1 MRITEFPAEPYY
13 AFTDFHALIGRWVG
27 GIAMRIPVGRR
38 ARAGRLGHLA
48 APETNIDLTQVVN
61 PPDHARKVFSG
72 GSSRKDDFAICLL
85 ETKRALPILPLDM
98 NFRFNIGKATE
109 AGCLFLE
116 RAGGRMNIMKLVKLM
131 YLLDR
136 LSLDRRGV
144 PVAGGDYLSMREGLV
159 TSELLDLINA
169 GRLFGEP
176 DQRWEQSV
184 SDRRNHDVKLEQM
197 PAHEH
202 LSDAEAALPD
212 EIWREHGSKE
222 QWQLVDWCRA
232 HCKEWIP
239 VTNGCAPIAV
249 EQIGMAL
256 GKTLQQIQR
265 LRQEAVE
272 LNRLDEIF
280 TPA

>member
-1 MRITEFPAEPYY
+1 VRG
-13 AFTDFHALIGRWVG
+13 GRSG
-27 GIAMRIPVGRR
+27 QF
-38 ARAGRLGHLA
+38 A
-48 APETNIDLTQVVN
+48 ASETNINLTQVVN
-61 PPDHARKVFSG
+61 PPDYLREVLFG
-72 GSSRKDDFAICLL
+72 RSSRDGHCAICLL
-85 ETKRALPILPLDM
+85 ETKRALPMLPLDM

-109 AGCLFLE
+109 VGCLFLE

-144 PVAGGDYLSMREGLV
+144 PVAGGDYLSMRNGPV

-176 DQRWEQSV
+176 DQRWEQCV
-184 SDRRNHDVKLEQM
+184 TDRRDHDIKLEHV
-197 PAHEH
+197 PARDH
-202 LSDAEAALPD
+202 LSDVEAALLD
-212 EIWREHGSKE
+212 EIWREHGTKD
-222 QWQLVDWCRA
+222 QWQLVDWCHA
-232 HCKEWIP
+232 HCKEWTS
-239 VTNGCAPIAV
+239 VTNSCAPIAV

-256 GKTLQQIQR
+256 GKTPQQIQR
-265 LRQEAVE
+265 LRQKAVE

>member
-1 MRITEFPAEPYY
+1 MCS
-13 AFTDFHALIGRWVG
+13 
-27 GIAMRIPVGRR
+27 GRR
-38 ARAGRLGHLA
+38 RAGDPNVARASRLRGWSAPRRHCGRRDRAGRS
-48 APETNIDLTQVVN
+48 VN
-61 PPDHARKVFSG
+61 PQAAGLRHTTSMARGLSAFRAERSCALTG
-72 GSSRKDDFAICLL
+72 GSCRKGAFGICLL
-85 ETKRALPILPLDM
+85 ETQRALPILPLDM
-98 NFRFNIGKATE
+98 NFRFHIGKATE

-136 LSLDRRGV
+136 ISLDRRGV
-144 PVAGGDYLSMREGLV
+144 PVAGGDYLSMRNGPV

-169 GRLFGEP
+169 GRLFGDP

-184 SDRRNHDVKLEQM
+184 SDRRDHDVKLEQM
-197 PAHEH
+197 PARNH
-202 LSDAEAALPD
+202 LSDADAALLD
-212 EIWREHGSKE
+212 EIWREHGGKD
-222 QWQLVDWCRA
+222 QWQLVEWCHA
-232 HCKEWIP
+232 HCKEWTP

-256 GKTLQQIQR
+256 GKTPQQIQR